1 MAHTLSHFIPILP
14 FSPCHSSLSTHQ
26 RSRLPSLRSRASSI
40 SSQMSDQRPRFK
52 DFPYVSD
59 PIKHLMLDLVSM
71 VEMRL
76 ESQLLPCTVPQ
87 DIEYYENDTGTAHG
101 SIFVRSGVSS
111 SPIDFMFSSWLHC
124 KLPTGGSLNITS
136 LLAYMNDSTDTP
148 QLLIEFIQS
157 SPTSLVILL
166 DLPARRDLVLHPDY
180 LKTFYE
186 ETLLEKQRQLL
197 LGIPEIQPYVSP
209 SLYIRCVFS
218 PTAAVIRID
227 TTATGGE
234 DRLGE
239 IVRDNVSAAA
249 KEVLG
254 IWLDFCEL
262 SNRMCNEEADRVV
275 LKKRDSMFKKK
286 SIEIDLGSSLPRM
299 FGQETADRI
308 IRVLL
313 GT

>member
-1 MAHTLSHFIPILP
+1 MAQTILHFLPILS
-14 FSPCHSSLSTHQ
+14 FSSHPTHHQ
-26 RSRLPSLRSRASSI
+26 HSRLPSLRCRVSPI
-40 SSQMSDQRPRFK
+40 SLEMSDQRPRFK

-59 PIKHLMLDLVSM
+59 PIKHLMLDLVST
-71 VEMRL
+71 VETRL
-76 ESQLLPCTVPQ
+76 ESQLLPCTLPQ
-87 DIEYYENDTGTAHG
+87 EVQYYQNDTGTAHG
-101 SIFVRSGVSS
+101 SIFVRSGLSS
-111 SPIDFMFSSWLHC
+111 SPIDFMFGSWLHC
-124 KLPTGGSLNITS
+124 ELPTGASLNITS

-180 LKTFYE
+180 LNTFYE
-186 ETLLEKQRQLL
+186 ETSLEKQRQLL

-218 PTAAVIRID
+218 PTAAVIRVD

-234 DRLGE
+234 DRLAE
-239 IVRDNVSAAA
+239 IVRDNVSPAA

-262 SNRMCNEEADRVV
+262 SNRMCNEADRVV
-275 LKKRDSMFKKK
+275 LKKRDNMFKKK
-286 SIEIDLGSSLPRM
+286 SIEIDLGSSLPKM

-308 IRVLL
+308 IGVLL